1 MKEITTY
8 ADQYGKYYEVK
19 FDGYYKKFVSNDD
32 TWRAFASK
40 YYTGID
46 PWEESEE
53 DRIAREA
60 REKAMRRNERI
71 DSILGLCYTYTYTT
85 K

>member
-19 FDGYYKKFVSNDD
+19 SYDGSYKKFGSLEEAKNWY
-32 TWRAFASK
+32 TYASK
-40 YYTGID
+40 YYMSID

-60 REKAMRRNERI
+60 REKAIRRNERI
-71 DSILGLCYTYTYTT
+71 DSILD
-85 K
+85 

>member
-19 FDGYYKKFVSNDD
+19 DYNGSYKKFGSYEDAKNWY
-32 TWRAFASK
+32 TFASK
-40 YYTGID
+40 YYMSID

-60 REKAMRRNERI
+60 REKAIRRNERI
-71 DSILGLCYTYTYTT
+71 DSILG
-85 K
+85 

>member
-19 FDGYYKKFVSNDD
+19 FDGSYKKFGSYEDAKNWN
-32 TWRAFASK
+32 TYASK
-40 YYTGID
+40 YYMSID
-46 PWEESEE
+46 PLEESEE

-60 REKAMRRNERI
+60 REKAIKRNERI
-71 DSILGLCYTYTYTT
+71 DSILG
-85 K
+85 

>member
-19 FDGYYKKFVSNDD
+19 SNDGYYKKFGSYEDAKNWN
-32 TWRAFASK
+32 TYASK
-40 YYTGID
+40 YYMSID
-46 PWEESEE
+46 PCEESEE

-60 REKAMRRNERI
+60 REKAIKRNERI
-71 DSILGLCYTYTYTT
+71 DSILG
-85 K
+85 

>member
-8 ADQYGKYYEVK
+8 AEQYGKYYEVK
-19 FDGYYKKFVSNDD
+19 SYKKFGSSEESKNWY
-32 TWRAFASK
+32 TYASK
-40 YYTGID
+40 YYMSID

-60 REKAMRRNERI
+60 RENAIRRNKRI
-71 DSILGLCYTYTYTT
+71 DSILD
-85 K
+85 

>member
-19 FDGYYKKFVSNDD
+19 YDSSYKRFGSYEDAVQY
-32 TWRAFASK
+32 TK
-40 YYTGID
+40 YYMSID
-46 PWEESEE
+46 PWKESEE

-60 REKAMRRNERI
+60 REKAIKRSERI
-71 DSILGLCYTYTYTT
+71 DSILD
-85 K
+85 